1 MRLTMVEQSAQVKTR
16 VSTPVSVGS
25 MLGTT
30 RISLIRTSHFGQC
43 GSLIRTPWS
52 APDCGGKIIHTRSC
66 NLSVSLNTTSPGQ
79 SRGGAGASLL
89 TADRLSW
96 RVDLLTRLI
105 YVPLGDSA

>member
-1 MRLTMVEQSAQVKTR
+1 M
-16 VSTPVSVGS
+16 
-25 MLGTT
+25 
-30 RISLIRTSHFGQC
+30 
-43 GSLIRTPWS
+43 RTPRS

-66 NLSVSLNTTSPGQ
+66 NLGVPLNTTSPAQ

-96 RVDLLTRLI
+96 RVDLLTRLF